1 MERDTFDDLAW
12 PSIAA
17 ALGLSAR
24 ELDIAHCL
32 VTDARESAIA
42 EHLGIARDAVSDQ
55 LERLYRK
62 VGVNNRL
69 ELIAKVFSIHLH
81 VAARAVDERARG
93 LTAETTERWPSVP
106 TRGHDASKPAA

>member
-42 EHLGIARDAVSDQ
+42 EQ